1 MKPPNFDKFFFRL
14 NILVAIVVFVL
25 IIPTT
30 RIFASW
36 YPRDKKVLWLIPVCM
51 MSVSVVSWLILSSVT
66 PWLFKKGF
74 FEERR
79 HDDGSARY
87 QGLTRFKKRL
97 IPMLNLMASIFL
109 ITLFC
114 YFMIM
119 VMQGDLLSSFL
130 FFKAGE

>member
-66 PWLFKKGF
+66 PWLFKKVF
-74 FEERR
+74 
-79 HDDGSARY
+79 
-87 QGLTRFKKRL
+87 LKKGAMMMEVLAIR
-97 IPMLNLMASIFL
+97 
-109 ITLFC
+109 
-114 YFMIM
+114 
-119 VMQGDLLSSFL
+119 G
-130 FFKAGE
+130 